1 MNLILL
7 GAPGAGKGTQA
18 EIISNKLNI
27 PTISTGAII
36 RESIKSGSEIGKKV
50 KSIIESG
57 NLVSDEIVIEIIENR
72 LKEDD
77 CKNGFILDG
86 FPRTVAQADALGE
99 LGIKIDVVASIEVS
113 DEDIIKRLSGRRE
126 CANCRATYHIE
137 NLPSKKGDI
146 CDKCDGKLIRRA
158 DDEPET
164 IKNRLSVYHEQT
176 AVLKDY
182 YAKKGNLKLVCGTN
196 PIEQITN
203 DIIGTLE
210 K

>member
-18 EIISNKLNI
+18 EIISKKLNI

-86 FPRTVAQADALGE
+86 FPRTVAQAEALTE
-99 LGIKIDVVASIEVS
+99 LLNNMGNPLNAFVKLEVPQDVLMA
-113 DEDIIKRLSGRRE
+113 RMLRR
-126 CANCRATYHIE
+126 AAIE
-137 NLPSKKGDI
+137 N
-146 CDKCDGKLIRRA
+146 RA
-158 DDEPET
+158 DDTEEVILNRFKEYEAKTLPVFDYFKKQNICFEIEAIAT
-164 IKNRLSVYHEQT
+164 PDEIACNIVNRLGFN
-176 AVLKDY
+176 K
-182 YAKKGNLKLVCGTN
+182 
-196 PIEQITN
+196 
-203 DIIGTLE
+203 
-210 K
+210 

>member
-1 MNLILL
+1 MKLILL

-18 EIISNKLNI
+18 EIISKKLNI

-36 RESIKSGSEIGKKV
+36 RESIKSGSELGNKV

-57 NLVSDEIVIEIIENR
+57 KLVSDDIVIEIIENR

-86 FPRTVAQADALGE
+86 FPRTVAQADALE
-99 LGIKIDVVASIEVS
+99 KLGIKIDTVASIEVS

-126 CANCRATYHIE
+126 CSGCRATFHVD
-137 NLPSKKGDI
+137 NLPSKKGDL
-146 CDKCDGKLIRRA
+146 CDKCGAPLVRRA

-164 IKNRLSVYHEQT
+164 IKNRLKVYHEQT

-196 PIEQITN
+196 PIDQITS
-203 DIIGTLE
+203 DIISALE
-210 K
+210 